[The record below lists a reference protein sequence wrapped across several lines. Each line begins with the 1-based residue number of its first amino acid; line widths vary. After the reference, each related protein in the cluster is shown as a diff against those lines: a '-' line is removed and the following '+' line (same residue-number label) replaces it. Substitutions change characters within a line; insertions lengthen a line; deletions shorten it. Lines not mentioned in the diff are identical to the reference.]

1 MLSCFFCIKNRCSE
15 NTSDEKIRKGVI
27 SLRGSD
33 TQQHVFA
40 AARLD
45 DIRLRSEPASLID
58 DPFVPDV
65 TGSPNSIERKKL
77 QERLKQS

>member
-1 MLSCFFCIKNRCSE
+1 M
-15 NTSDEKIRKGVI
+15 I

-33 TQQHVFA
+33 AQQHVFA

-45 DIRLRSEPASLID
+45 AIRLRSEPASLID
-58 DPFVPDV
+58 DPIVPDFI
-65 TGSPNSIERKKL
+65 GSPNSMERKKL